1 MGSVLGNRYELRGV
15 LGRGGMA
22 EVRDGWD
29 TQLSRP
35 VAIKLLYPALAAD
48 AGLRRRFEDEA
59 RAAAALNHPNVVA
72 IHDSGEYHG
81 QPFIVM
87 ERLPGRSL
95 ADEIA
100 AGPMRVERVRAVLAE
115 ILSALAAAHAAGILH
130 RDIKPGNVLI
140 SPSGAAKLADFG
152 IAKTDGGM
160 HTQTGQIVG
169 TMGYLSPQRIMGRP
183 ATVAD
188 DIYAAG
194 VLGYEALTGQQP
206 FRQDNPAAM
215 VRAILDARPVPVE
228 AVRPDVDPAL
238 AAVIRTATAPEPG
251 HRFPDAI
258 AMRAAVTGEAPPTV
272 QFSPAPRP
280 ATKAFTAPVAFPESA
295 PVYPPARRSRLPL
308 VLGAAAALLLAATLA
323 VVLLVSHRPQQQ
335 PLTPVNTTSVPTPT
349 TFSAPPMP
357 TTTAAED
364 DEEPGRGKDKGKEP
378 PGKKKGHPHG

>member
-100 AGPMRVERVRAVLAE
+100 AGPMHVERVRAVLAE

-140 SPSGAAKLADFG
+140 SQTGAAKLADFG

-160 HTQTGQIVG
+160 HTQTGQIIG

-251 HRFPDAI
+251 HRF
-258 AMRAAVTGEAPPTV
+258 
-272 QFSPAPRP
+272 
-280 ATKAFTAPVAFPESA
+280 
-295 PVYPPARRSRLPL
+295 
-308 VLGAAAALLLAATLA
+308 
-323 VVLLVSHRPQQQ
+323 
-335 PLTPVNTTSVPTPT
+335 
-349 TFSAPPMP
+349 
-357 TTTAAED
+357 
-364 DEEPGRGKDKGKEP
+364 
-378 PGKKKGHPHG
+378 